1 MSEKLSITP
10 PKKRGIFGRAF
21 DSAYNTG
28 VKNFR
33 RIGEAVQTPNRIGK
47 ATAKAAIKGFRDGYI
62 ADALDAGASA
72 AVKTALEA
80 GANVYN
86 PDRNATPTV
95 TPPKR
100 EPSKGDVIRAQRL
113 KETVQGPPRS
123 AMNPAPTP
131 EPPTPSK
138 TEAVK
143 SATTAATTG
152 AVIGGSQPATDVLSN
167 EDMSAKGYTL
177 IGSKGGQKKW
187 RKGAEMDS
195 MNKGAAE
202 QTARNV
208 VASPVFRGRA
218 DAPKAPRPLETAT
231 RMIGNKPTIVQTG
244 GDSTPE
250 FDRLKAAQ
258 ARNAAGT
265 GTKEDDDMV
274 AASLGGDVLGR
285 QPQQVA
291 QQRADER
298 AGKYQAGRRVR

>member
-1 MSEKLSITP
+1 M
-10 PKKRGIFGRAF
+10 KRGLPRTPAKKPLPPMPKAETPGWNMKTGMEGGKFKTADEVIAEAAKPSPAYLARKAGGLPTVKPPMTTPAGRA
-21 DSAYNTG
+21 
-28 VKNFR
+28 K
-33 RIGEAVQTPNRIGK
+33 
-47 ATAKAAIKGFRDGYI
+47 
-62 ADALDAGASA
+62 
-72 AVKTALEA
+72 
-80 GANVYN
+80 
-86 PDRNATPTV
+86 
-95 TPPKR
+95 
-100 EPSKGDVIRAQRL
+100 
-113 KETVQGPPRS
+113 
-123 AMNPAPTP
+123 NPAPAP
-131 EPPTPSK
+131 
-138 TEAVK
+138 A
-143 SATTAATTG
+143 
-152 AVIGGSQPATDVLSN
+152 PATKPTMTMASPPPDPAPMEQKQSSPSRAALLKGQVAAGTPISAPRAVPVPPEAPDGDVLSN

-218 DAPKAPRPLETAT
+218 DAPKAPRPLETGLK
-231 RMIGNKPTIVQTG
+231 MVGNKPTIVQTG

-291 QQRADER
+291 QVRADER